1 MKILIADDH
10 ELYRDALSIL
20 VKRLDSDVDIH
31 VVANYTDLLSLATED
46 SQWDLILIDLNMP
59 GLGYFEGISQLTKQQ
74 PDTPIIVITSSE
86 DPKDSQLAIKAG
98 ALGYISKSMK
108 SDDILTA
115 LNLMLSSGISI
126 HPAHSEANNMS
137 DVDLSELTLR
147 QKDVLNL
154 MCLGSSNKRIALNL
168 NLSEHTVKLH
178 VRAILQALNVENRM
192 QAVIIAKPLLS
203 SNTPVSD

>member
-178 VRAILQALNVENRM
+178 VRAILQALNVENRT